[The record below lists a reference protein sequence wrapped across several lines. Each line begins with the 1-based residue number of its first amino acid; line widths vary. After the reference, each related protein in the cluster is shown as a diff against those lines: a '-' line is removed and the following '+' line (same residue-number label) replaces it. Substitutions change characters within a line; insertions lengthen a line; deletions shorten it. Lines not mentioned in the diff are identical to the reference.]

1 MKTGGG
7 DFSAEAYE
15 QMRNAYD
22 KEQQRQVDDEVRGT
36 QLMGI
41 EYGLETV
48 PVDSPWKDKIEN
60 WTYPTGKGQYLD
72 EKQSPDEVLQVMR
85 DAAQARIEAKNT
97 EEEEEVDEEINEVL
111 NEEDVNIAQMSDEEF
126 DAYITSILEGEEE
139 EFDDDGEEEYDDDD
153 NEEEEDEDDEDEEDE
168 EEEDDEEEDDP
179 ETIDEGE
186 DTETEEED
194 EEDDE
199 SEEDVYDPEDIAAQ
213 IAELRAEIEDMQFV
227 PTQENDESE

>member
-22 KEQQRQVDDEVRGT
+22 KEQQRQVDDEVKGT
-36 QLMGI
+36 QLMGM
-41 EYGLETV
+41 EYGLETM

-85 DAAQARIEAKNT
+85 DAAQARIDARNDEAA
-97 EEEEEVDEEINEVL
+97 EEEVDEEEDEVL
-111 NEEDVNIAQMSDEEF
+111 DDEDLNIAKMTEEEF
-126 DAYITSILEGEEE
+126 EAYINSILEEVEDEDEETQDEEE
-139 EFDDDGEEEYDDDD
+139 DDEADEEETQ
-153 NEEEEDEDDEDEEDE
+153 EEEEDEDEDAPEANDEGDDTEADAETEEDEDE
-168 EEEDDEEEDDP
+168 
-179 ETIDEGE
+179 GGN
-186 DTETEEED
+186 
-194 EEDDE
+194 E
-199 SEEDVYDPEDIAAQ
+199 SEEDDYDPEDIAAQ

-227 PTQENDESE
+227 PTQEDDES